1 MSTSV
6 ATKSMKFW
14 IGIGISVCLVF
25 WLIYSNKWSEVG
37 AQLLHVRIWILLPAI
52 VLFIAHFLLRAV
64 RWQLLLGEKSVHAD
78 KRLWLLYDGMMVGN
92 LATFILPLRIGE
104 FVRPYM
110 LSRCSSHSFAT
121 SFVSVI
127 LERFFDLSSVLLTF
141 GILLFFLDQS
151 HSVDPM
157 VYKGAF
163 LLSGVAVC
171 IFLFI
176 IASVYFPRQLVV
188 VAKFFLAWLPKKL
201 SFGIQNFL
209 EEFLAGA
216 SVLKN
221 GSLLLQ
227 VVVWS
232 ALVWGS
238 CFLRFWISLSAFP
251 TIEPTIILSVT
262 AAVLVSLAIAAP
274 SAPGFV
280 GVYEAGCVAAFA
292 LFGLSKES
300 ATAYAIVTHL
310 LEYLLVVF
318 FGVLALFRNDLRFW
332 DLLKRQ

>member
-1 MSTSV
+1 MSTTAAKSV
-6 ATKSMKFW
+6 KFW
-14 IGIGISVCLVF
+14 VGIGISACLVL
-25 WLIYSNKWSEVG
+25 WLIYTNKWSDVG
-37 AQLLHVRIWILLPAI
+37 AQLLNIRVWILLPAI
-52 VLFIAHFLLRAV
+52 LMFVAHFLLRAV
-64 RWQLLLGEKSVHAD
+64 RWQLLLGEKVVHSE

-121 SFVSVI
+121 SFVSVV
-127 LERFFDLSSVLLTF
+127 LERFFDLSSVLFTF
-141 GILLFFLDQS
+141 GILLFILDQS
-151 HSVDPM
+151 HAIDPI

-163 LLSGVAVC
+163 LLAGVAVS

-176 IASVYFPRQLVV
+176 AAAVYLPRQLMR
-188 VAKFFLAWLPKKL
+188 VAAFFLAWLPEKL
-201 SFGIQNFL
+201 RNGIQKFL

-216 SVLKN
+216 AVLKS

-227 VVVWS
+227 VIMWS

-238 CFLRFWISLSAFP
+238 TFVRFWVSLAAFP

-262 AAVLVSLAIAAP
+262 AGVLVSLAIAAP

-280 GVYEAGCVAAFA
+280 GVYEAGCIAAFA

-318 FGVLALFRNDLRFW
+318 FGMLALFRNDLRFGE
-332 DLLKRQ
+332 LLKRQ